1 MRRRLFVPA
10 IAAAALAATTLAAQP
25 ASAADPPPPPLPAG
39 VTVLA
44 SGFQQPAHVAFGP
57 HGTLY
62 VADIGSMQ
70 ISKVKLR
77 TGASWVVTDKLGFAA
92 GVDVGRDGHVYA
104 TSVLGNPEEGA
115 VPARVVRLGH
125 HGTAKVVVDT
135 LAYERAHNP
144 DGQSQAVD
152 SVSNPYSVLKL
163 RDRLI
168 VVDAGA
174 NDMLVVRGHHVRTLT
189 VFPVSHAGPCA
200 TQPENDPGTFGCDPV
215 PTDVEMGAD
224 GYLYVS
230 GLGAFVEGH
239 IWKVNPRTGA
249 IVRSWG
255 GLPPLTGLAIGKH
268 GTIYAA
274 SLVAN
279 QVLRIRGGDIDVA
292 EIPGAADAE
301 YGHGMLVVSSF
312 AGLILK
318 VSDSAFHEPV

>member
-1 MRRRLFVPA
+1 MRRTVLGVA
-10 IAAAALAATTLAAQP
+10 LGVTALVGAGVAAAAPAGAA
-25 ASAADPPPPPLPAG
+25 PPPLPPG
-39 VTVLA
+39 VTVIA
-44 SGFQQPAHVAFGP
+44 GGFSQPTHVAFGP

-62 VADIGSMQ
+62 VADIGSGA

-77 TGASWVVTDKLGFAA
+77 TGASWLVTDKLGFAA

-104 TSVLGNPEEGA
+104 TSVLGDPETGPA
-115 VPARVVRLGH
+115 PARVVRLGR
-125 HGTAKVVVDT
+125 HGKVRVVLDT
-135 LAYERAHNP
+135 LAWEKKHNP

-152 SVSNPYSVLKL
+152 ALSNPYSVLKL

-174 NDMLVVRGHHVRTLT
+174 NDLLEVRGRHVRTLT
-189 VFPVSHAGPCA
+189 AFPVSKAGPCA

-215 PTDVEMGAD
+215 PTDVEIGAD

-255 GLPPLTGLAIGKH
+255 GLPPLTGLAIGRH
-268 GTIYAA
+268 GTIYAS
-274 SLVAN
+274 SLPAN
-279 QVLRIRGGDIDVA
+279 QVLRIRGNDVDVVDV
-292 EIPGAADAE
+292 PGAADVE
-301 YGHGMLVVSSF
+301 YSHGMLVVSSF

-318 VSDSAFHEPV
+318 VTDSAFHEPV

>member
-1 MRRRLFVPA
+1 MRRRLVLPTLA
-10 IAAAALAATTLAAQP
+10 VAALAASALAAQP
-25 ASAADPPPPPLPAG
+25 ASAAPPPPPLPAG
-39 VTVLA
+39 VSVLA

-62 VADIGSMQ
+62 VADIGSGAL
-70 ISKVKLR
+70 SKVRLR
-77 TGASWVVTDKLGFAA
+77 TGASWVVTSSLGFAA

-104 TSVLGNPEEGA
+104 TSVLGNPEDGA

-125 HGTAKVVVDT
+125 HGKVKVVLDT
-135 LAYERAHNP
+135 LAYEKAHNP

-163 RDRLI
+163 KDRLV

-174 NDMLVVRGHHVRTLT
+174 NDMLEVRGHHVRTLT
-189 VFPVSHAGPCA
+189 VFPVSQTGACA

-215 PTDVEMGAD
+215 PTDVEMGPD

-230 GLGAFVEGH
+230 GLGAFAEGH
-239 IWKVNPRTGA
+239 IWKVNARTGA
-249 IVRSWG
+249 IVRSWDG
-255 GLPPLTGLAIGKH
+255 FPPLTGIAVGKH
-268 GTIYAA
+268 GTLYAA
-274 SLVAN
+274 SLVGN
-279 QVLRIRGGDIDVA
+279 QVLRIRGTDVDVVD
-292 EIPGAADAE
+292 IPGAADAE
-301 YGHGMLVVSSF
+301 YSHGMLVVSSF

>member
-1 MRRRLFVPA
+1 MRRTALGAAVGA
-10 IAAAALAATTLAAQP
+10 LALTAGGVAAAAPAGAA
-25 ASAADPPPPPLPAG
+25 PPPLPPG

-44 SGFQQPAHVAFGP
+44 GGFSQPAHVAFGP
-57 HGTLY
+57 RGTLV
-62 VADIGSMQ
+62 VADIGSGA
-70 ISKVKLR
+70 ISKMSLR
-77 TGASWVVTDKLGFAA
+77 TGASWVLSSSLGFAA
-92 GVDVGRDGHVYA
+92 GVDIGRDGHVYA
-104 TSVLGNPEEGA
+104 TSVLGDPETGP

-125 HGTAKVVVDT
+125 HGKVKVAVDT
-135 LAYERAHNP
+135 FAYEKAHNP

-152 SVSNPYSVLKL
+152 SLSNPYSVLKL
-163 RDRLI
+163 KDRLI

-174 NDMLVVRGHHVRTLT
+174 NDMLEVRGHHVRTLT
-189 VFPVSHAGPCA
+189 VFPVSQNGPCA

-239 IWKVNPRTGA
+239 IWKVNPRTGK
-249 IVRSWG
+249 IVRSWD
-255 GLPPLTGLAIGKH
+255 GLPPLTGIALGKH

-279 QVLRIRGGDIDVA
+279 QVLRIRGTDVDVVD
-292 EIPGAADAE
+292 IPGAADAE

>member
-1 MRRRLFVPA
+1 MRRTTFGVVLGVSA
-10 IAAAALAATTLAAQP
+10 LTMAGIAAAAPAGAA
-25 ASAADPPPPPLPAG
+25 PPPLPPGVSVIAAG
-39 VTVLA
+39 F
-44 SGFQQPAHVAFGP
+44 SQPAHIAFGP
-57 HGTLY
+57 RGTLY
-62 VADIGSMQ
+62 VADIGSGA

-77 TGASWVVTDKLGFAA
+77 TGASWVVTSSLGFAA

-125 HGTAKVVVDT
+125 HGKARVVLDT
-135 LAYERAHNP
+135 LAWEKAHNP

-163 RDRLI
+163 KDRLI

-174 NDMLVVRGHHVRTLT
+174 NDLLEVRGRHVRTLT
-189 VFPVSHAGPCA
+189 AFPVSQTGPCA

-249 IVRSWG
+249 IVRSWN
-255 GLPPLTGLAIGKH
+255 GLPPLTGIALGKH
-268 GTIYAA
+268 GTIYAS

-279 QVLRIRGGDIDVA
+279 QVLRIRGTDIDVV
-292 EIPGAADAE
+292 EIPGAADVE
-301 YGHGMLVVSSF
+301 YGHGMLLVSSF

-318 VSDSAFHEPV
+318 VNGSAFHEPV